1 MPLKTV
7 SLFLFFILIFSQSL
21 PAAIITQI
29 KGSKVLIDNDDAE
42 IVPNQEFYVID
53 KKNKKTGSL
62 IKVISVRGEKSVAV
76 ITRGNILPGQTL
88 LPKPF
93 VKTKNSIQEDT
104 DQNEVQMSE
113 ADTSEETTDSGTA
126 GDEDTSPVYRNNGK
140 KLGVL
145 VNMMFNTMSAKESD
159 GVSPMPNVEN
169 VGMAGVSLGVTGTL
183 DYPVK
188 PWFEFRGSAG
198 LEPFIVS
205 NTASINGCDN
215 TTSRYCNTN
224 INYLVAGGYGRFNL
238 YQKKIINLWA
248 GLGINFRYPITK
260 SSTAVRTSD
269 LNLTTSYGLVGGG
282 EYFITHKEFIPFS
295 IEQQFFRSSDTVTAS
310 LLSFRLGYGLSY

>member
-1 MPLKTV
+1 M
-7 SLFLFFILIFSQSL
+7 
-21 PAAIITQI
+21 PAAIVTQI

-42 IVPNQEFYVID
+42 ILPDQEFYVVD

-62 IKVISVRGEKSVAV
+62 IKIISVRGEKSIAI
-76 ITRGNILPGQTL
+76 ITRGNILPGQSL

-93 VKTKNSIQEDT
+93 VKPEPMKTENTYDEVAPISKAEMPQENKDT
-104 DQNEVQMSE
+104 QESTD
-113 ADTSEETTDSGTA
+113 SEEDL
-126 GDEDTSPVYRNNGK
+126 SPVYRNNGK
-140 KLGVL
+140 RIGVL

-159 GVSPMPNVEN
+159 GVAPTPSTEN
-169 VGMAGVSLGVTGTL
+169 VGMAGVSIGVTGTI
-183 DYPVK
+183 DYPLK
-188 PWFEFRGSAG
+188 PWLEFRGTAG
-198 LEPFIVS
+198 FEPFIVS

-215 TTSRYCNTN
+215 TTSRFCSTN
-224 INYLVAGGYGRFNL
+224 INYLTAGGYGRLNL

-248 GLGINFRYPITK
+248 GLGINLRYPITK

-282 EYFITHKEFIPFS
+282 EYFITHKEFVPFS

-310 LLSFRLGYGLSY
+310 FFSFRVGYGLSY